1 MEFITISCARTG
13 CHAIFQLPDEMVSRL
28 QETHEN
34 FVCPFGHHQNY
45 PNKTETEKRYESK
58 LRALENLNEN
68 QAQQISDLTKKL
80 RTAKSSKAK
89 K

>member
-1 MEFITISCARTG
+1 VDFITISCARTG

-34 FVCPFGHHQNY
+34 FVCPFGHNQNY
-45 PNKTETEKRYESK
+45 PQKTETEKRYESK
-58 LRALENLNEN
+58 LRVLETLSEN
-68 QAQQISDLTKKL
+68 QANQISDLQKKL
-80 RTAKSSKAK
+80 KSAKAK